1 MREDAAAM
9 VRDWE
14 EKCAQ
19 DECVARPVSVIPVHS
34 IMLSVLMPVKRK
46 EMPISTTGREDAFRA
61 GNGRVGGGCGV
72 GVKGEW
78 PQRSRELS
86 KWHHGKRRHVHAA
99 GLENLEV
106 RRALG
111 LNCVRIV
118 APKNENA
125 AGVITHHGTSTRRRT
140 AKNCKRK
147 KKRRPFDAHE
157 FGLVPRAKKLHVPVR
172 VGVVELPDGS
182 RKHVAVAYGAPC
194 RAPLNPCVVKKHNG
208 LEGTLEARRVR
219 RGQSLGNEVGP
230 RPLNVRRVRRRR
242 LQSSSY
248 AVHVDHWVALRGVH
262 ATGAAGEV

>member
-1 MREDAAAM
+1 
-9 VRDWE
+9 
-14 EKCAQ
+14 
-19 DECVARPVSVIPVHS
+19 
-34 IMLSVLMPVKRK
+34 
-46 EMPISTTGREDAFRA
+46 MPISTTGREDAFRA

-111 LNCVRIV
+111 LNCVRVV

-125 AGVITHHGTSTRRRT
+125 ASVITHPGTSARRRT
-140 AKNCKRK
+140 AKNCKRQ
-147 KKRRPFDAHE
+147 KKRRPFD
-157 FGLVPRAKKLHVPVR
+157 AKKLHVPVR

-194 RAPLNPCVVKKHNG
+194 RAPLNPCVVNTMGWKGPWRPAASAGDNRLATKSAHARSTCAACG
-208 LEGTLEARRVR
+208 GGDFKVAATRFTLTIGSPCEGSTQRERPVRCEVRPHVVEEEGFVKLLAQLERV
-219 RGQSLGNEVGP
+219 
-230 RPLNVRRVRRRR
+230 VRSV
-242 LQSSSY
+242 
-248 AVHVDHWVALRGVH
+248 AVCGVVH
-262 ATGAAGEV
+262 FL

>member
-1 MREDAAAM
+1 MRAGRVRGEARVGDPGALDHAQRLDAGTT
-9 VRDWE
+9 VRNADLHHRPRGRFPRWE
-14 EKCAQ
+14 RARRRRVRRRRKRGVATE
-19 DECVARPVSVIPVHS
+19 VARAP
-34 IMLSVLMPVKRK
+34 
-46 EMPISTTGREDAFRA
+46 
-61 GNGRVGGGCGV
+61 
-72 GVKGEW
+72 
-78 PQRSRELS
+78 

-125 AGVITHHGTSTRRRT
+125 AGVITHHGTSARRRT